1 MTVRMER
8 HFTWLVLW
16 VLLAL
21 QAGCKEQP
29 KPQPPPPPKVTVAQP
44 VQQAVTDSLDLT
56 GNTQAIYT
64 VQLVARV
71 VGYLEKVLFQD
82 GQQVKKG
89 QPLFVIQQNTYEDN
103 LRQAEAAVLQ
113 YRAQLQWTESQLTRY
128 SNLIQ
133 RNAAARSDVENWH
146 FQRDTAAANLRAAE
160 AQRDLAKLNLDYTL
174 VTAPFDGRMDRRLV
188 DPGNLVGSGGNSTV
202 LAQINQIDPIYVYFN
217 ISDLDLA
224 RLLKVT
230 RGIPGST
237 DGRKWPVH
245 AGLPNEDG
253 YPHQGYLD
261 FAAINLTTTTGTLLM
276 RGVLPN
282 ADGKI
287 LPGLYTRVR
296 VPLEQRTALL
306 VPEVAVGHDQQG
318 AYLLVVNDKN
328 VVERRHV
335 TTGAAVES
343 RRVIA
348 TGLTGGE
355 WVDRQRRAEGRA
367 GPAGHPRARG
377 CARAGGPSLASGEED
392 GAVIS
397 KFFIE
402 HPIFANV
409 IALVTV
415 IVGGLFLYVLPVAQY
430 PEIVPPTIQ
439 VSTRYPGASAE
450 VVAATIGV
458 PLEQAING
466 VENSIYMSSTSSSD
480 GSYALTIT
488 FDVGTDLDTSLALVQ
503 NLANSALSQLPG
515 GVTAQGITVRKVSP
529 NILLVASLYS
539 EDDRYDETFFSN
551 YAIINLQNPLARIQG
566 VGQIRIFGAGPYSM
580 RVWLDPKRLQTFGL
594 TTQDVLTRHP
604 GTEHRGGGRP
614 DRRPAGPRGSALPVH
629 DQRPRPALRR
639 PRVRRDHDQVG
650 QRHRPPARAP
660 P

>member
-1 MTVRMER
+1 MTTVKRPL
-8 HFTWLVLW
+8 TLLVLSG
-16 VLLAL
+16 LLAL

-44 VQQAVTDSLDLT
+44 VQQTVTDSLDLT

-82 GQQVKKG
+82 GQRVKKG
-89 QPLFVIQQNTYEDN
+89 QPLFVIQQNTYQDN
-103 LRQAEAAVLQ
+103 LRQAEAAILQ
-113 YRAQLQWTESQLTRY
+113 YRAQLQWTESQLDRY

-133 RNAAARSDVENWH
+133 HNAAARSDVENWK
-146 FQRDTAAANLRAAE
+146 FQRDTAVANLRAAE

-188 DPGNLVGSGGNSTV
+188 DPGNLVGSGGSTV
-202 LAQINQIDPIYVYFN
+202 LAQINQIDPLYVYFN

-245 AGLPNEDG
+245 AGLPSEDG

-282 ADGKI
+282 TDGKI

-296 VPLEQRTALL
+296 VPLEQRSAML

-328 VVERRHV
+328 VVERRNV

-348 TGLTGGE
+348 TGLSGGE
-355 WVDRQRRAEGRA
+355 WVIVNGLLKAAPGRQVTPEREGDRAAAPTPAQP
-367 GPAGHPRARG
+367 GPA
-377 CARAGGPSLASGEED
+377 
-392 GAVIS
+392 
-397 KFFIE
+397 
-402 HPIFANV
+402 
-409 IALVTV
+409 
-415 IVGGLFLYVLPVAQY
+415 
-430 PEIVPPTIQ
+430 
-439 VSTRYPGASAE
+439 
-450 VVAATIGV
+450 
-458 PLEQAING
+458 
-466 VENSIYMSSTSSSD
+466 
-480 GSYALTIT
+480 
-488 FDVGTDLDTSLALVQ
+488 
-503 NLANSALSQLPG
+503 
-515 GVTAQGITVRKVSP
+515 
-529 NILLVASLYS
+529 
-539 EDDRYDETFFSN
+539 
-551 YAIINLQNPLARIQG
+551 
-566 VGQIRIFGAGPYSM
+566 
-580 RVWLDPKRLQTFGL
+580 PKK
-594 TTQDVLTRHP
+594 
-604 GTEHRGGGRP
+604 TEP
-614 DRRPAGPRGSALPVH
+614 
-629 DQRPRPALRR
+629 
-639 PRVRRDHDQVG
+639 
-650 QRHRPPARAP
+650 
-660 P
+660 